1 MNTLIERLRQ
11 QAAASPNAIALRSRD
26 QHLSFSELVCAV
38 EQASLQLQ
46 SLRLHSIGLYLDN
59 GIDWIIF
66 DLAALAAGVS
76 VVPLPRFFSA
86 TQIVHAISD
95 ANLDGVVFDR
105 ELPPGASTRGIAL
118 PGFSDSRLQCIETRL
133 APAAQRQ
140 ESLGQESLAKI
151 SYTSGSTGAPKGVEL
166 DVDCIEQ
173 TVNALCQA
181 IGDLDIKTH
190 LSILPYA
197 TLLENIAG
205 IYVPLLLG
213 RCVHAEPSAE
223 VGLNDALG
231 LDPSRLLACF
241 NRVRPNSMIITPQ
254 LLDLL
259 CQLVESAAISPDCLV
274 FVAVGGARVAPALL
288 QRARRVGIP
297 AYEGYGLTEFA
308 SVATLNT
315 PQNDRVGSVGKP
327 LPGVEV
333 VVAGDGEICL
343 ARVPA
348 TGTRQGQGYL
358 RTGDFGSIDAHGFV
372 HVHGRKSN
380 LIVLANGRNVAPEW
394 VEAELNASPLIAQ
407 SFVFCESG
415 ERLAALLTTSAS
427 DAAVDAEIMRINH
440 GLPAYARL
448 QQWHRLATPFSREQ
462 QTLTAN
468 GRLRRRQITQQ
479 LPRLLAQIPSSM
491 PVAINHNQNSL
502 TESNPCQTP

>member
-1 MNTLIERLRQ
+1 MNGLIERLRQ
-11 QAAASPNAIALRSRD
+11 QAAASPHAIALRSRD
-26 QHLSFSELVCAV
+26 QHLSFAELVCAV
-38 EQASLQLQ
+38 EQATLQLQ
-46 SLRLHSIGLYLDN
+46 SLQLRSIGLYLDN

-66 DLAALAAGVS
+66 DLAALAAGIS

-86 TQIVHAISD
+86 AQIAHAIID

-105 ELPPGASTRGIAL
+105 QLPPGASACGIAL
-118 PGFSDSRLQCIETRL
+118 PGFSNSRLQCIETTPEPGPVPAQPRL
-133 APAAQRQ
+133 
-140 ESLGQESLAKI
+140 STLAKI

-166 DVDCIEQ
+166 DVECIEQ

-213 RCVHAEPSAE
+213 RCVHAEPSAD
-223 VGLNDALG
+223 VGLSDVLG
-231 LDPSRLLACF
+231 LDPSQLLACF

-259 CQLVESAAISPDCLV
+259 CQLVESAAINPGSLV
-274 FVAVGGARVAPALL
+274 FVAVGGARVAPDLL
-288 QRARRVGIP
+288 LRARRAGIP
-297 AYEGYGLTEFA
+297 AYEGYGLTEFV

-315 PQNDRVGSVGKP
+315 PQQDRVGSVGKP

-348 TGTRQGQGYL
+348 TGIRQRYL
-358 RTGDFGSIDAHGFV
+358 RTGDFGSIDDDGFV

-380 LIVLANGRNVAPEW
+380 LIVLANGRNIAPEW
-394 VEAELNASPLIAQ
+394 IEAELNASPLIAQ
-407 SFVFCESG
+407 SFVFSESG
-415 ERLAALLTTSAS
+415 ERLAALLTTSAP
-427 DAAVDAEIMRINH
+427 DAAIDAEIICINRE
-440 GLPAYARL
+440 LPAYARL
-448 QQWHRLATPFSREQ
+448 HQWHRLATPFSRDK

-468 GRLRRRQITQQ
+468 GRLRRRQISRQ
-479 LPRLLAQIPSSM
+479 LPRLLTQMPSTV
-491 PVAINHNQNSL
+491 PVVLNHSRISIA
-502 TESNPCQTP
+502 ERKSC